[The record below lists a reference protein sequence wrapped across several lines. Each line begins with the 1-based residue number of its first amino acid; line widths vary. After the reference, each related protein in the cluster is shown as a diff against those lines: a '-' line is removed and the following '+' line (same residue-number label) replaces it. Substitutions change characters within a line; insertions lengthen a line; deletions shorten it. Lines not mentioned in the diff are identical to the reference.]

1 MKCKIKDIAK
11 VTMGQSPESIW
22 YNSNGEGIP
31 FLQGNRTFGDK
42 YPTFDTWTKKVTKI
56 GEPYSVIMSVR
67 APVGDINIIKEKVCL
82 GRGVCSIQMKNG
94 NQEFLYYLLKYV
106 VSDIKNRE
114 SGTVFGSINRKDI
127 EDIDVE
133 IPKEIKNQIRIST
146 ILKEIDDKIELN
158 NKINKNLL
166 EQALL
171 VYKLFFVTGYD
182 FNNKEQKDWSIGT
195 IADISEKIICGKT
208 PSTKIDEYYGVEIPF
223 ITIPDMHNN
232 IYITHVER
240 KLSKKGAETQKT
252 KYLPKNSIMVSCI
265 GTAGLVSI
273 TSELSQTNQQINSI
287 IPKSNVPFS
296 YIYLSMLAMG
306 NLINKL
312 GQSGTTLV
320 NLNKEQFSKINI
332 LIPTNDV
339 LKKFGEIVNPLFN
352 SILLNQLQN
361 EKLLKL
367 RDSFLPKL
375 MSGEIDVSKIDI

>member
-22 YNSNGEGIP
+22 YNSDGEGIP

-106 VSDIKNRE
+106 VNDIKNRE

-133 IPKEIKNQIRIST
+133 IPKEIKNQIKIST

-158 NKINKNLL
+158 NKINKNLE
-166 EQALL
+166 EQ
-171 VYKLFFVTGYD
+171 VFIQY
-182 FNNKEQKDWSIGT
+182 S
-195 IADISEKIICGKT
+195 KIT
-208 PSTKIDEYYGVEIPF
+208 
-223 ITIPDMHNN
+223 
-232 IYITHVER
+232 
-240 KLSKKGAETQKT
+240 
-252 KYLPKNSIMVSCI
+252 
-265 GTAGLVSI
+265 
-273 TSELSQTNQQINSI
+273 
-287 IPKSNVPFS
+287 KSNVCSNILFS
-296 YIYLSMLAMG
+296 EVAEVSSGKRPTFRYNQKTREYNIPIIGATSIMAYTNDYNCNEKVLIAGRVGTHGVIQRYNIPIWASDNTLIIKSKFYEFIYQVLKNIDWNSMNRGSTQPLITQSDLKNINIHIPNQKLLNDFESTAHLLMFQYDKL
-306 NLINKL
+306 NIENQLLIN
-312 GQSGTTLV
+312 
-320 NLNKEQFSKINI
+320 
-332 LIPTNDV
+332 
-339 LKKFGEIVNPLFN
+339 
-352 SILLNQLQN
+352 
-361 EKLLKL
+361 L
-367 RDSFLPKL
+367 RNYLLPKL